1 MTLDPKGLTAAAT
14 AMRAEC
20 PCIPVMDIS
29 EPFLEMMLDKAITA
43 YLSAVPSDVAGLV
56 ERSKGEWRYDIQ
68 YGPEGEANYAW
79 VYSGKGMVATCKTHH
94 AIAIVN
100 AMNDATALSA
110 LSARP
115 SVNET
120 LERAAKKLEEMKRL
134 LMSQTVVLD
143 VTADC
148 AVYDLAAAAIRKM
161 KEPG

>member
-56 ERSKGEWRYDIQ
+56 ERLRHVSEIDFRPSPTLAKWLQLNAELRN
-68 YGPEGEANYAW
+68 EA
-79 VYSGKGMVATCKTHH
+79 
-94 AIAIVN
+94 
-100 AMNDATALSA
+100 ATALSA